1 MDIKKILQDA
11 AADQIA
17 SKFNL
22 SDDKVSSII
31 STIAGAVSGDK
42 SNMGSQIVS
51 DLMANDDLKKNVAEQ
66 IKDMVLPL
74 ILESLGGETGKK
86 LSGLLGKFKL

>member
-22 SDDKVSSII
+22 SDEKINSII
-31 STIAGAVSGDK
+31 GTIANAVSGDK
-42 SNMGSQIVS
+42 SNLGSQIVS
-51 DLMANDDLKKNVAEQ
+51 DLKAKDNVKEGVAVQ

-74 ILESLGGETGKK
+74 ILESIGGDTGKK
-86 LSGLLGKFKL
+86 LSGLLGKFKF

>member
-22 SDDKVSSII
+22 SEEKIDSII
-31 STIAGAVSGDK
+31 NTIANAVSGNK
-42 SNMGSQIVS
+42 SNLGSQIVS
-51 DLMANDDLKKNVAEQ
+51 DLVAKNNVESSVAVQ

-74 ILESLGGETGKK
+74 ILESIGGDTGKK
-86 LSGLLGKFKL
+86 LSGFLGKFKL

>member
-22 SDDKVSSII
+22 SEEKIDSII
-31 STIAGAVSGDK
+31 NTIANSVSGNK
-42 SNMGSQIVS
+42 SSLGSQIVS
-51 DLMANDDLKKNVAEQ
+51 DLMAKNNVENGVAVQ

-74 ILESLGGETGKK
+74 ILEYVGGDTGKK
-86 LSGLLGKFKL
+86 LSGLLGKFEL